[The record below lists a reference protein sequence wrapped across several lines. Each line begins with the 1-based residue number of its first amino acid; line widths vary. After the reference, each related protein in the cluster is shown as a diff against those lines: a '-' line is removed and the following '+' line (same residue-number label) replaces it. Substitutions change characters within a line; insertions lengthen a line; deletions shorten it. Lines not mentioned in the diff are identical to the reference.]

1 LFDLGVLGIT
11 EDRLILV
18 SELYVARSPAGQA
31 VDALAGKPLLAPRP
45 RRSPVD
51 IIHVSWHRA
60 QVFKDYHVGAA

>member
-1 LFDLGVLGIT
+1 
-11 EDRLILV
+11 
-18 SELYVARSPAGQA
+18 

-60 QVFKDYHVGAA
+60 QVFKDYHAGAA